1 MATVA
6 LDGGAA
12 QPTRAHPPG
21 LWTLA
26 ATELWDRASFY
37 GMQALLILY
46 MTQYL
51 LLPGHADHVIG
62 LGPLRS
68 AIAAAR
74 GQLSVEGQA
83 TQIFALYVTVMTFL
97 PLI

>member
-1 MATVA
+1 MATIA
-6 LDGGAA
+6 LHADAA

-51 LLPGHADHVIG
+51 LLPGQVGNFSMAGHRT
-62 LGPLRS
+62 P
-68 AIAAAR
+68 
-74 GQLSVEGQA
+74 
-83 TQIFALYVTVMTFL
+83 VTG
-97 PLI
+97 